1 MVAIMDAQVADK
13 SPKTREFFIASIK
26 EKLSKSLIYHL
37 NVKPSH
43 LIECIE

>member
-1 MVAIMDAQVADK
+1 MVAMMDVQVADK

-43 LIECIE
+43 LMEYVE